1 MIKILNKYRSFI
13 LITVLAITTISC
25 SDDKNSNLMLE
36 PFVVAFET
44 LSVNLA
50 EIENSQNISLVYSQ
64 MSTEFGNVT
73 ILLETDNAVYGSD
86 FITNPPLD
94 NNNLVLPII
103 PGENGDS
110 IVFTKL
116 NENLDET
123 VEINLSIIS
132 IEYPN
137 AVIQGNSS
145 VTLNSS
151 ASLGRGFE
159 PDIGGPNEPNQVYID
174 LSTENQTSIKRDS
187 WDLGFYGG
195 SDFRV
200 DINGSIYM
208 AAGVIDSNSID
219 SVTQEDIEAIQ
230 DQVAVG
236 TFDPANEAYVDN
248 PDGDINKTAIAPI
261 SEIDNNNKVYLLN
274 LGYKVGTDDPNPG
287 SVSIAGDP
295 RGWKKIRV
303 LRNGDGY
310 LLQYAN
316 IEDTSHQEIYIEK
329 DVNYNFT
336 FFSFDENDIVNIEP
350 KAENWDINFTV
361 FTNVLVN
368 AGSYGFAD
376 GVLHNR
382 KGGVT
387 AYTVNT
393 DDFSYDSFQLENII
407 NSNFQLDQRT
417 IGSSWRNLLGEE
429 KVLIDNIFYII
440 KDPNGNY
447 YKLKFTALLS
457 DNGVRVFSEF
467 KYNLLQ

>member
-1 MIKILNKYRSFI
+1 MIKTLNKYRSFI

-25 SDDKNSNLMLE
+25 SDDENSNLMLE

-123 VEINLSIIS
+123 VEINLTIIS

-159 PDIGGPNEPNQVYID
+159 PNIGGPNEPNQVYID

-329 DVNYNFT
+329 DVNSLLT
-336 FFSFDENDIVNIEP
+336 
-350 KAENWDINFTV
+350 IN
-361 FTNVLVN
+361 
-368 AGSYGFAD
+368 
-376 GVLHNR
+376 
-382 KGGVT
+382 
-387 AYTVNT
+387 
-393 DDFSYDSFQLENII
+393 
-407 NSNFQLDQRT
+407 
-417 IGSSWRNLLGEE
+417 
-429 KVLIDNIFYII
+429 
-440 KDPNGNY
+440 
-447 YKLKFTALLS
+447 
-457 DNGVRVFSEF
+457 
-467 KYNLLQ
+467 

>member
-316 IEDTSHQEIYIEK
+316 IEDTSH
-329 DVNYNFT
+329 
-336 FFSFDENDIVNIEP
+336 
-350 KAENWDINFTV
+350 
-361 FTNVLVN
+361 
-368 AGSYGFAD
+368 
-376 GVLHNR
+376 
-382 KGGVT
+382 
-387 AYTVNT
+387 
-393 DDFSYDSFQLENII
+393 
-407 NSNFQLDQRT
+407 
-417 IGSSWRNLLGEE
+417 
-429 KVLIDNIFYII
+429 
-440 KDPNGNY
+440 
-447 YKLKFTALLS
+447 
-457 DNGVRVFSEF
+457 
-467 KYNLLQ
+467 